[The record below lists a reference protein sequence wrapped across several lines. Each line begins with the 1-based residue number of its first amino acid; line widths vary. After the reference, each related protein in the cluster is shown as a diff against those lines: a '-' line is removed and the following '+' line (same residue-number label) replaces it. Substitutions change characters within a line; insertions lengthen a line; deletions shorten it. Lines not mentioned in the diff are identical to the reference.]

1 MSSISQPNRSF
12 GYVLRGGSIITVII
26 LLVYRPLWQAMNQP
40 DLLPWGSDTLGH
52 LLRYQFVHQNI
63 LAGNWFPQ
71 IMPDWYMGMQ
81 LLRYYAPLPYDVL
94 FLLHTVLGNPVA
106 ALHGFV
112 IFWAL
117 FGSLSWLFFQ
127 RFLGKTPAVIGGI
140 LFALLPDLIRVAF
153 SEGNLPRVMAS
164 GLTPLLLLFALSVL
178 LQDEPRPQQIGVA
191 LLLTLITLT
200 HPMVAAI
207 TAISI
212 TLLAIFLWAS
222 GRTSLRRVGWL
233 MLWML
238 LGIGLAGAWLL
249 PSLTGGIT
257 ELEVGAVNRGLASAP
272 WADLLNP
279 FSRLKNIETPYVGL
293 GLILAVFA
301 SLLAPWSRNR
311 LILATGLSGIL
322 LAFLATPQFTRL
334 VSALPLS
341 SLLWP
346 IRFLGMASLFLL
358 FAFAASLRAWWLK
371 SPPVAVLMVALVLA
385 DCSLSA
391 RLIFLRPLNPSL
403 ASIGQTM
410 ATLAGW
416 REATLDE
423 SRLGSTASWVFTDQ
437 ARREQVFGWGYQG
450 ARTALNVAS
459 LNEALSHGSFGY
471 LFDRLNLYGV
481 DDVVVLDTLPHAQEL
496 ENLLPQ
502 KGFTL
507 TLRSDHLAY
516 YHREGQ
522 PRALSPTWQAL
533 AIGRSAQNYTFLFP
547 QAVLGNSPYLDDYSL
562 EELTRYPALILAGAQ
577 WRNRNAAEQLA
588 QEVAKHGV
596 RVFIDLTLAP
606 VDPLSQIPRFLNV
619 WGETVILSPDP
630 VQVSGWNTPLQL
642 APFGSKEE
650 LWHTFLPQNLQ
661 HEVMTFDYLGK
672 RAVLAGYNEVEGGKI
687 WFLGA
692 NLAYHALVDQDEA
705 AIRLL
710 SELIRLPAGQPTAYQ
725 SIPLENYQA
734 GAFGY
739 SFDCSL
745 DHPQELVVPVARH
758 DGTFILLD
766 GQPWPLTSLENL
778 ILFSAPPG
786 RHHVEIRYRPT
797 PIYGM
802 GALLSFAS
810 FFVGVGLIVVQPAGR
825 KQRQL

>member
-1 MSSISQPNRSF
+1 
-12 GYVLRGGSIITVII
+12 
-26 LLVYRPLWQAMNQP
+26 
-40 DLLPWGSDTLGH
+40 
-52 LLRYQFVHQNI
+52 
-63 LAGNWFPQ
+63 
-71 IMPDWYMGMQ
+71 
-81 LLRYYAPLPYDVL
+81 
-94 FLLHTVLGNPVA
+94 
-106 ALHGFV
+106 
-112 IFWAL
+112 
-117 FGSLSWLFFQ
+117 
-127 RFLGKTPAVIGGI
+127 
-140 LFALLPDLIRVAF
+140 
-153 SEGNLPRVMAS
+153 
-164 GLTPLLLLFALSVL
+164 
-178 LQDEPRPQQIGVA
+178 
-191 LLLTLITLT
+191 
-200 HPMVAAI
+200 
-207 TAISI
+207 
-212 TLLAIFLWAS
+212 
-222 GRTSLRRVGWL
+222 
-233 MLWML
+233 MLWLL
-238 LGIGLAGAWLL
+238 LGIGLAGGWLL

-257 ELEVGAVNRGLASAP
+257 ELEASAVNRGLPSAP

-279 FSRLKNIETPYVGL
+279 LSRLKNIETPYVGL

-311 LILATGLSGIL
+311 VVLATGLSGIL
-322 LAFLATPQFTRL
+322 LAFLATPQLTRL

-371 SPPVAVLMVALVLA
+371 SPPVTALMVALVLA
-385 DCSLSA
+385 DCGLSA

-423 SRLGSTASWVFTDQ
+423 SRLGSAASWVFTDQ
-437 ARREQVFGWGYQG
+437 ARREQIFGWGYQG
-450 ARTALNVAS
+450 ARTAFNVAS
-459 LNEALSHGSFGY
+459 LNEALSHASFGY

-481 DDVVVLDTLPHAQEL
+481 DDVVVLDTLPHAQEF

-502 KGFTL
+502 EGFTL

-522 PRALSPTWQAL
+522 PRALSPAWHAL
-533 AIGRSAQNYTFLFP
+533 AIGRSAQNYPFLFP
-547 QAVLGNSPYLDDYSL
+547 QAVLGNSPYLDDYSI

-577 WRNRNAAEQLA
+577 WRNRNAAEQLT

-596 RVFIDLTLAP
+596 RVFVDLTLTP

-630 VQVSGWNTPLQL
+630 VQVSGWKTPLQL

-710 SELIRLPAGQPTAYQ
+710 SELIGLPAGQPTAYQ

-810 FFVGVGLIVVQPAGR
+810 FFVGVGLILVQPAGR